1 MISAPEQEAV
11 EVDVPDNL
19 MPLYKVKAPTLVK
32 RTTPVILAVYTEET
46 TTQVEVSIEE
56 PIIVEEVVPETPVE
70 TPSVDGLQP
79 HVGAYKDLVGSMFGI
94 TNFSTFRPGDPG
106 DHGNGLAIDFMVYS
120 NEQLGDT
127 IAEYT
132 LE

>member
-11 EVDVPDNL
+11 EVDVPGNL
-19 MPLYKVKAPTLVK
+19 MPLYK
-32 RTTPVILAVYTEET
+32 
-46 TTQVEVSIEE
+46 VEVSIEE